1 MTYRRLYIIIDSL
14 VKTGLKKVN
23 VLGVEESQAD
33 LWQIYD
39 MCQEL
44 MASWDSELTEERIG
58 ELEEIIA
65 ELPLLQRVQ
74 RIKVIHCSGD
84 VYYLQK
90 EKNGLYKKYKN
101 PTGGRSTGFVNLSEC
116 LKYGIYKIAE

>member
-1 MTYRRLYIIIDSL
+1 MSYVRLKLTIETL
-14 VKTGLKKVN
+14 VKIGLEKVN

-44 MASWDSELTEERIG
+44 MTFWDGELTEERID

-65 ELPLLQRVQ
+65 ELPLIQQV
-74 RIKVIHCSGD
+74 
-84 VYYLQK
+84 
-90 EKNGLYKKYKN
+90 
-101 PTGGRSTGFVNLSEC
+101 
-116 LKYGIYKIAE
+116 

>member
-1 MTYRRLYIIIDSL
+1 MSYVRLKLTIETLI
-14 VKTGLKKVN
+14 KTGLEKVN

-44 MASWDSELTEERIG
+44 MAFWDSELTEERID

-65 ELPLLQRVQ
+65 ELPLLQLIIV
-74 RIKVIHCSGD
+74 D
-84 VYYLQK
+84 
-90 EKNGLYKKYKN
+90 
-101 PTGGRSTGFVNLSEC
+101 
-116 LKYGIYKIAE
+116 